1 MKSLQNNLIYVVK
14 SVNWIL
20 IPDTNLFVILDMLVG
35 IKIVSKS
42 GLGLDI
48 KLEVGV
54 ISSSRYM
61 KLESYG

>member
-54 ISSSRYM
+54 IPLSRYM
-61 KLESYG
+61 RLESYG

>member
-48 KLEVGV
+48 KLGV
-54 ISSSRYM
+54 YQVDTWDWSRVAN
-61 KLESYG
+61 L